1 MPEVYF
7 WGTIFENIVWMFWK
21 FIVFENFGENE
32 ITGFASLIMQKS
44 YSKLAKFN
52 TLVLK
57 QYPTLQNEVG
67 FE

>member
-1 MPEVYF
+1 
-7 WGTIFENIVWMFWK
+7 MFWK

-57 QYPTLQNEVG
+57 QYASLQNEVG

>member
-1 MPEVYF
+1 
-7 WGTIFENIVWMFWK
+7 MFLK
-21 FIVFENFGENE
+21 FIVFVNFGENE

-57 QYPTLQNEVG
+57 QYATLQNEVG

>member
-1 MPEVYF
+1 
-7 WGTIFENIVWMFWK
+7 MFWK
-21 FIVFENFGENE
+21 FIVFENFGEIE

-44 YSKLAKFN
+44 HSKLAKFN

-57 QYPTLQNEVG
+57 KYAMLENEVG